1 MFAGR
6 DSTPTNIYHEHIT
19 LFGPF
24 NINLFN
30 FYLTYRNAMDSKAT
44 LLVPP
49 NVKNVSCSHPR
60 YTGSLIYYIGPFDAI
75 QALLIL
81 MLTVGIIGANL
92 LVIFVINHRR
102 YSPYIHPQV
111 MFAIIFGRLF
121 HWNRFTFLNFRI
133 WSDLWIRNR
142 WRNSLF
148 NSSFAMDRHNIRRFW
163 FLYVATNSRLYD
175 A

>member
-1 MFAGR
+1 MKNVRWKWHHPNKYNTF
-6 DSTPTNIYHEHIT
+6 PIYTKCLRMH
-19 LFGPF
+19 
-24 NINLFN
+24 NL
-30 FYLTYRNAMDSKAT
+30 YLYRNAMDSKAGT

-111 MFAIIFGRLF
+111 CFIFQKLF
-121 HWNRFTFLNFRI
+121 CICPLNKPYLH
-133 WSDLWIRNR
+133 D
-142 WRNSLF
+142 
-148 NSSFAMDRHNIRRFW
+148 
-163 FLYVATNSRLYD
+163 
-175 A
+175 

>member
-1 MFAGR
+1 
-6 DSTPTNIYHEHIT
+6 
-19 LFGPF
+19 
-24 NINLFN
+24 
-30 FYLTYRNAMDSKAT
+30 MDSKAGT

-60 YTGSLIYYIGPFDAI
+60 YTGSLIYYIGPFDAL

-111 MFAIIFGRLF
+111 CYNF
-121 HWNRFTFLNFRI
+121 H
-133 WSDLWIRNR
+133 
-142 WRNSLF
+142 
-148 NSSFAMDRHNIRRFW
+148 
-163 FLYVATNSRLYD
+163 
-175 A
+175 